1 MNIIEMLSASLRE
14 AAEYNQN
21 TQAAPAAILWTDKER
36 QWESALPGLQQLMPE
51 LLVLGDYEPEKLT
64 GPAIWLKCA
73 IASTLD
79 DQPLPEGQ
87 VPVLYLPGVS
97 RSDLRAIEACPE
109 HLKPLAEL
117 QYRGALWSQYNGRDW
132 TIFAWLKTSNGGLGL
147 DVAKDDDTL
156 AALQRALPH
165 LLNTDLNE
173 LQDKRVEATDINQ
186 LLTIDAV
193 KDLLLWMNDPKAMT
207 ELWDEA
213 RWHAFQEVILK
224 EYNYSIANEGE
235 LGAIERLAGK
245 QGAWAK
251 VWNRFEESWHN
262 YPQLIERLGT
272 VKPVVDMFADVSGY
286 PQYNF
291 EQEESLLSQLL
302 KFSEFA
308 PTEAR
313 ETLKKLESEHG
324 KRRQWLW
331 AEMDKSPLAMALE
344 PLTTLAAKTETKLGG
359 LSLQTMA
366 EAYSEDAWQADAAA
380 LDALAIKG
388 NSAVREAIEAAL
400 KSLYVPWLA
409 ACAEHFQALVARDG
423 YTKVEQVN
431 PPQSSYDKGGECLF
445 FVDGLRFDAG
455 KKLQRKLEQGGLK
468 VGLKNQWTALPTV
481 TSTAKASITPVSYRI
496 MGRTSDKDFVPS
508 LIEKESAWSQY
519 YLKQYLEKANWQY
532 LAPGE
537 TGNCEGLAWVETG
550 DLDHYGHE
558 HGLSL
563 ARELD
568 VILESVAERVVE
580 LLAAGWK
587 TVRIVTDHGWL
598 LVPGKMPKANLDKH
612 LTETRWGRC
621 ALLKDNVTTSALTVG
636 WHWNQDVPV
645 AMAPGIASFIA
656 GKVYDHGGLSLQ
668 ECLTPALTIT
678 AGQQAAKGSVNI
690 SAVKWTGLRCKVEVQ
705 ADIEGVC
712 AQIRKNPAMAES
724 GVTNIRQIN
733 EGKVALFV
741 EDDDLE
747 GEAAVLVLL
756 DSQGNLLAKQSTFI
770 GGDLV

>member
-51 LLVLGDYEPEKLT
+51 LLALGDYEPDKLT

-73 IASTLD
+73 IAGTLD
-79 DQPLPEGQ
+79 DKPLPEDQ

-132 TIFAWLKTSNGGLGL
+132 TIYAWLKTSNGGLGL

-156 AALQRALPH
+156 TALQRALPH
-165 LLNTDLNE
+165 LLNADLKE
-173 LQDKRVEATDINQ
+173 LQGKRIEATDINQ

-193 KDLLLWMNDPKAMT
+193 KDLLLWMNDPKAMI

-213 RWHAFQEVILK
+213 RWHAFEEVILK
-224 EYNYSIANEGE
+224 EYDFSIASEGE
-235 LGAIERLAGK
+235 LGAVERLGEK
-245 QGAWAK
+245 SGAWAK

-262 YPQLIERLGT
+262 YPQLVERLET
-272 VKPVVDMFADVSGY
+272 TKPVADMFADVSGY
-286 PQYNF
+286 PQYNR
-291 EQEESLLSQLL
+291 EQEESLLNQLL
-302 KFSEFA
+302 KVSELSPA
-308 PTEAR
+308 EAR
-313 ETLKKLESEHG
+313 ATIRKLESEHG

-331 AEMDKSPLAMALE
+331 AQMGKSPMAMALE
-344 PLTTLAAKTETKLGG
+344 SLTTLAEKTEKQLGG
-359 LSLQTMA
+359 LSLQAMA
-366 EAYSEDAWQADAAA
+366 EAYSEEAWQADAAA
-380 LDALAIKG
+380 LDALAVKG
-388 NSAVREAIEAAL
+388 STAVSEAIEAAL
-400 KSLYVPWLA
+400 ESLYTPWLS
-409 ACAEHFQALVARDG
+409 ACAEHFQKLVAEDG
-423 YTKVEQVN
+423 YTKVEHIN
-431 PPQSSYDKGGECLF
+431 PPQSTYEKGGECLF
-445 FVDGLRFDAG
+445 FVDGLRFDTA
-455 KKLQRKLEQGGLK
+455 KKLQAMLEKGGLK
-468 VGLKNQWTALPTV
+468 VDLKNQWTALPTV
-481 TSTAKASITPVSYRI
+481 TSTAKASVTPVSYRI
-496 MGRTSDKDFVPS
+496 MGRPSDKDFVPS
-508 LIEKESAWSQY
+508 LVEKESAWSQH
-519 YLKQYLEKANWQY
+519 YLKQYLEKADWQF
-532 LAPGE
+532 LTSGE
-537 TGNCEGLAWVETG
+537 TGDCSGLAWVETG

-558 HGLSL
+558 HGLRL
-563 ARELD
+563 ARELN
-568 VILESVAERVVE
+568 VILARIEERVAE

-621 ALLKDNVTTSALTVG
+621 ALLKDNVTTEALTVG

-668 ECLTPALTIT
+668 ECLTPALTV
-678 AGQQAAKGSVNI
+678 ASDQHAVQVRGNI
-690 SAVKWTGLRCKVEVQ
+690 SSIKWVGLRCKVEVQ
-705 ADIEGVC
+705 ADAEGIC
-712 AQIRKNPAMAES
+712 AQIRKNPAMAET
-724 GVTNIRQIN
+724 GVTDIKRVK

-747 GEAAVLVLL
+747 GEAAVIVLV
-756 DSQGNLLAKQSTFI
+756 DSQGNLLAKQPTFI
-770 GGDLV
+770 GGD

>member
-1 MNIIEMLSASLRE
+1 MNIIEMLSASIRE

-36 QWESALPGLQQLMPE
+36 QWELALPGLQQLMPE

-73 IASTLD
+73 IAGTLED
-79 DQPLPEGQ
+79 KSLPEDQ

-97 RSDLRAIEACPE
+97 RTDLRAIEACPE
-109 HLKPLAEL
+109 DLKPLAEL

-147 DVAKDDDTL
+147 DLAKDDDTL

-165 LLNTDLNE
+165 LLNADLKE
-173 LQDKRVEATDINQ
+173 LQGKRIEAIDINQ

-193 KDLLLWMNDPKAMT
+193 KDLLLWMNDPKAIA

-213 RWHAFQEVILK
+213 RWHSFEEVILK
-224 EYNYSIANEGE
+224 EYDFSIASEGE
-235 LGAIERLAGK
+235 LGAAERLAAK

-262 YPQLIERLGT
+262 YPQLLERLET
-272 VKPVVDMFADVSGY
+272 VKPVADMFADVTGY
-286 PQYNF
+286 PQYNR
-291 EQEESLLSQLL
+291 EQEENLLNQLL
-302 KFSEFA
+302 KVSELSPA
-308 PTEAR
+308 EAR
-313 ETLKKLESEHG
+313 ATIRKLESEHG

-331 AEMDKSPLAMALE
+331 AEMEKSPLAMALE
-344 PLTTLAAKTETKLGG
+344 PLMTLTEKTEKQLGG
-359 LSLQTMA
+359 MTLQTMA

-388 NSAVREAIEAAL
+388 SSAVAEAIESAL
-400 KSLYVPWLA
+400 KSLYTPWLS
-409 ACAEHFQALVARDG
+409 ACAEHFQKLVAKDG
-423 YTKVEQVN
+423 YTKVEHVN
-431 PPQSSYDKGGECLF
+431 PPQSTYEKGGECLF
-445 FVDGLRFDAG
+445 FVDGLRFDTA
-455 KKLQRKLEQGGLK
+455 KKLQAMLEKGGLK
-468 VGLKNQWTALPTV
+468 VDLKNQWTALPTV
-481 TSTAKASITPVSYRI
+481 TSTAKASVTPVSYRI
-496 MGRTSDKDFVPS
+496 TGRTSDKDFVPS
-508 LIEKESAWSQY
+508 LIEKESAWSQH
-519 YLKQYLEKANWQY
+519 YLKQYLEKADWQF

-537 TGNCEGLAWVETG
+537 TGNSNGFAWVETG

-558 HGLSL
+558 HGLRL

-568 VILESVAERVVE
+568 VILGRIEERVAE

-587 TVRIVTDHGWL
+587 TIRIVTDHGWL
-598 LVPGKMPKANLDKH
+598 LVPGKMPKASLDKH

-621 ALLKDNVTTSALTVG
+621 ALLKDNVTTEALTVG

-678 AGQQAAKGSVNI
+678 SEQQATEVQANI
-690 SAVKWTGLRCKVEVQ
+690 RTVKWIGLRCKVEVQ
-705 ADIEGVC
+705 TDAEGVC
-712 AQIRKNPAMAES
+712 AQIRKNPAMAET
-724 GVTNIRQIN
+724 GVTDIKRIKD
-733 EGKVALFV
+733 GKVALFV

-747 GEAAVLVLL
+747 GEATVLVLV
-756 DSQGNLLAKQSTFI
+756 DSQGNLLAKQPTFI
-770 GGDLV
+770 GGE